1 MSTKRRVMV
10 SHSIRNP
17 KTKIMELRDKGVA
30 VFHEFGLENDDGSGS
45 YSVAIVEWPS
55 GKLKR
60 LMQSAFDFQI
70 VRCRI
75 NKLDKF
81 DEIFESL
88 EVWLEKHYGT
98 AEVLAIVIG
107 CSAALLLLEYQNG
120 MMS

>member
-1 MSTKRRVMV
+1 M
-10 SHSIRNP
+10 
-17 KTKIMELRDKGVA
+17 
-30 VFHEFGLENDDGSGS
+30 
-45 YSVAIVEWPS
+45 
-55 GKLKR
+55 
-60 LMQSAFDFQI
+60 
-70 VRCRI
+70 

-107 CSAALLLLEYQNG
+107 GTAALLLLEYQNG

>member
-55 GKLKR
+55 GEVETAYVERIRFLDSEVQHE
-60 LMQSAFDFQI
+60 QS
-70 VRCRI
+70 
-75 NKLDKF
+75 
-81 DEIFESL
+81 
-88 EVWLEKHYGT
+88 
-98 AEVLAIVIG
+98 
-107 CSAALLLLEYQNG
+107 
-120 MMS
+120 